1 MLGGERVLAAYIRAI
16 KDMYDGGKTRART
29 AGGDSR
35 HFSVE
40 TGLYQGWTLSPFLF
54 ALVMDVLTRSIQDEM
69 PWCML
74 FVDDVVLIDE
84 TRGCVNEKL
93 EVWRQILESKGFRLS
108 RSKMEYMECKYSDL
122 KQEDEVVVRLDSQ
135 DVCKRD
141 SLKYLGSMI
150 QGNDEI
156 DEDVSERI
164 GAGWMKWRLALG
176 VFCDK
181 KVPLMLKGKFYKVAV
196 RPAMLYGA
204 ECWPVKNSHIQK
216 LKVAEMRILRWMC
229 GFTRGDRVRNEIIRE
244 KVGVASEGRQDA
256 GWKAEMVWACDEEGP
271 DALIRRCERLALDG
285 FRRSRGSVEVAD
297 KGRRLVRV
305 WVITRWFG
313 HVMRRGTNAPVR
325 RCERL
330 ALDGFRRSKD
340 RPKKYWREVIRHDME
355 QLQLTEDMTLDRK
368 VSTPGDIHIVRVHHK
383 LAYISLPQW
392 HNPSL
397 LGLPIFLT
405 DQLMKI
411 QVVNEVNKDFVIEAL
426 RSIAELITYGD
437 QHDAA
442 YFEFFMEKQVMGE
455 LVRILRISRTVIV
468 SLQLLQTMSIVIQNL
483 KNEHSI
489 YYMFSNEHINHLIT
503 YSFDFRN
510 EELLSYYI
518 SFLRAISGKLNKNT
532 ISLLVKTH
540 NEEVVSFPLYVE
552 AVRFAFHEES
562 MIRTAVRALTLNVYH
577 VGDEAVNKFVASD
590 PHADY
595 FSNLVKFFREQCIN
609 LDKLV
614 TASKCL
620 APDTSGSILSAVDEI
635 EDNLYYFSDVIS
647 AGIPDIGR
655 LITELMLN
663 VLIFPSI
670 VPSLRMEVVKDSD
683 TVIGTT
689 TSLYLLCCI
698 LRIVKIKDLAN
709 IIAAV
714 LLCDIETFVPMSEA
728 KLNGFMANHDMSHE
742 NQDSENGGFSS
753 DSDGQSIRVLIPNI
767 SNSLNGD
774 PEEQPYHGSKYSALR
789 EALLS
794 YITTG
799 DDVQV
804 SGSLSMLA
812 TLLQTKELEE
822 SMLDALGILPQ
833 RKQQKK
839 LLLQALVGEGSAE
852 EQLFSSENIVKDE
865 IGSEMDCYL
874 QKLKEQYGLL
884 CVCKEVTVSP
894 RIQRLQILLHLYCL
908 PLSYASSL
916 SATATK
922 SGEPDLT
929 KMELPIDYVQEG
941 TVATDDE
948 TFQTMDNHS
957 TNAILAAIETL
968 NCKIDSMDAKINSL
982 VLKVDSFEGSVSLVG
997 GRVDIME
1004 GRKTHP
1010 YPHLNTTMLRLV
1022 GMLQIRRF
1030 MFPRKTV
1037 TK

>member
-1 MLGGERVLAAYIRAI
+1 MWFSFWR
-16 KDMYDGGKTRART
+16 
-29 AGGDSR
+29 SR
-35 HFSVE
+35 DRFS
-40 TGLYQGWTLSPFLF
+40 L
-54 ALVMDVLTRSIQDEM
+54 DE
-69 PWCML
+69 
-74 FVDDVVLIDE
+74 
-84 TRGCVNEKL
+84 
-93 EVWRQILESKGFRLS
+93 FRLHS
-108 RSKMEYMECKYSDL
+108 C
-122 KQEDEVVVRLDSQ
+122 
-135 DVCKRD
+135 
-141 SLKYLGSMI
+141 
-150 QGNDEI
+150 
-156 DEDVSERI
+156 
-164 GAGWMKWRLALG
+164 
-176 VFCDK
+176 
-181 KVPLMLKGKFYKVAV
+181 
-196 RPAMLYGA
+196 
-204 ECWPVKNSHIQK
+204 
-216 LKVAEMRILRWMC
+216 
-229 GFTRGDRVRNEIIRE
+229 
-244 KVGVASEGRQDA
+244 
-256 GWKAEMVWACDEEGP
+256 
-271 DALIRRCERLALDG
+271 
-285 FRRSRGSVEVAD
+285 
-297 KGRRLVRV
+297 
-305 WVITRWFG
+305 
-313 HVMRRGTNAPVR
+313 
-325 RCERL
+325 
-330 ALDGFRRSKD
+330 
-340 RPKKYWREVIRHDME
+340 
-355 QLQLTEDMTLDRK
+355 
-368 VSTPGDIHIVRVHHK
+368 
-383 LAYISLPQW
+383 
-392 HNPSL
+392 L
-397 LGLPIFLT
+397 LCRFLT

-709 IIAAV
+709 IVAAV
-714 LLCDIETFVPMSEA
+714 LLCDIETFVPRSEA

-774 PEEQPYHGSKYSALR
+774 PEEQPYHESKYSALR

-894 RIQRLQILLHLYCL
+894 RIQRLQVLDALVSLFCRSNISAETLWDGGWLLRQLLPYSEADFNSHHLKLLKDSFHSCTSSILDETKGTWPDLLIMVLCDEWRKCKRTIEASSPRKDPKSMLLPSHKSLSEELTSGESSFASGERLFEIVKVFVLLHQLHIFSVGKVL
-908 PLSYASSL
+908 PDQPLIHP
-916 SATATK
+916 TV
-922 SGEPDLT
+922 EV
-929 KMELPIDYVQEG
+929 ME
-941 TVATDDE
+941 T
-948 TFQTMDNHS
+948 S
-957 TNAILAAIETL
+957 R
-968 NCKIDSMDAKINSL
+968 AKRAG
-982 VLKVDSFEGSVSLVG
+982 VDSLGPKPSIE
-997 GRVDIME
+997 
-1004 GRKTHP
+1004 
-1010 YPHLNTTMLRLV
+1010 LRLV
-1022 GMLQIRRF
+1022 DAVPCRIAFERGKERHFHFLTISVGISGWLILADELPVRPSFGVVRVVAPLGGCNPRIDEKHMRWLHLRIRPSSFPYIDAAKHTAHAKVKSKALVDGRWTLAFRDEDSCKAAFSMIVEELNLLSNEVERRVKPMLDIER
-1030 MFPRKTV
+1030 TV
-1037 TK
+1037 DTSTK